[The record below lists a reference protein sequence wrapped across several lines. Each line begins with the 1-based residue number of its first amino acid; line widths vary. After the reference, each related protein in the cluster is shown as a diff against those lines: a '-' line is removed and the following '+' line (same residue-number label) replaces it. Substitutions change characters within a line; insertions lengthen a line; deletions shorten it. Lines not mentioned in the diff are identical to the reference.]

1 MKLKA
6 LWLLVLVL
14 SSSVLYAGE
23 AGEVRAIEQKITEKE
38 GEKIK
43 AESALKKAAQ
53 EAETA
58 KTEREKDETE
68 KKDLLEKP
76 EGQRDQ
82 TVIDKLSDKIATEQK
97 AEEQAKSAVEKA
109 TATEEQLQKDIASL
123 KKQEE
128 QIQEGFKPS
137 GGGGSEASFIEK
149 LFLKVGEWSKRLSL
163 AWGLGE
169 VKQLRTDLGDIYKKL
184 GDPFSQA
191 TNARALAQE
200 LPALT
205 DKIGKDLEALNLLN
219 EANKLGQNKELIQRE
234 VEATVNDLVAL
245 REKLTTEKLADK
257 SIRDAID
264 NKIDQV
270 LKDLGFSEMQIKQLT
285 QKPTLEQE
293 AYGKEIVQRFFDSPS
308 LYDGFKEIRDTVID
322 EIQKDPLNAEK
333 GENYQELLKR
343 INEFELVDL
352 TQFVPEERANI
363 ASLIKLTYQYLAQTY
378 YNAAVEIGRK
388 SNISSAETNSMLDLF
403 NKNSDLFE
411 RSQAWDITLQ
421 EAFEQERQEA
431 KNDPNFQKL
440 VEENKDA
447 KIISKEISEIVAR
460 TGYDVNTLKEALD
473 NPEQKKEFFDSF
485 ITRID
490 RFINAVENADPSI
503 MSVVNASGIALSI
516 TELINAI
523 EEETKSKDL
532 PNSIVLQL
540 AKWIAELNNR
550 RIRLLADE
558 NVNQNYLDH
567 VLPNNK
573 VVELPQVKRSNI
585 TSPIAQTNSGK
596 ALLKSIQEGIKL
608 KKTAERVIEPK
619 EEENFA
625 KIIADALA
633 TRREVIKDEGEET
646 GDEGSGWEDF

>member
-234 VEATVNDLVAL
+234 VEATVNDLVTL

-608 KKTAERVIEPK
+608 KTTAERVIEPK